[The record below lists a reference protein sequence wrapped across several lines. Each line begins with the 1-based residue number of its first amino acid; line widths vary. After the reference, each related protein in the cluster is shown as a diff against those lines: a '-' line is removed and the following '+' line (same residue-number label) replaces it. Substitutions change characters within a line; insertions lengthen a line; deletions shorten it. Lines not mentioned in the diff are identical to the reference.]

1 MLQNVALAYTITAKL
16 MTLGHSL
23 STQNCRVLDI
33 FSVQRAEIILSFF
46 EITSNQLH
54 ICYKHYT
61 IHWDLLRHDVMQSVD
76 KLRFQRTSCYHLQ
89 GRRAVIFRVEG
100 LSFQTENGI
109 WRQPCL
115 FNDDE
120 SSDFVTT
127 VDRVTAQHRSL
138 VHSLSAAKTYWR
150 SAVPLLVTW
159 LSRIGDD
166 EDCNLL
172 GHDAVEI
179 VISTKSSEKLTSPTS
194 LSAQPERCHITED
207 WNIQQCCEKLY
218 RMFWTLGYYI
228 HRLDFKKCYINTC
241 PIINLYIPKSALKF

>member
-23 STQNCRVLDI
+23 STQNCRVLDK

-46 EITSNQLH
+46 EITSKQLH
-54 ICYKHYT
+54 ICYAHYA

-76 KLRFQRTSCYHLQ
+76 KSRFQRTSCYRLQ
-89 GRRAVIFRVEG
+89 GRRAVLPNWKRN
-100 LSFQTENGI
+100 LTAAMS
-109 WRQPCL
+109 

-138 VHSLSAAKTYWR
+138 VNSLSAAKTYWR
-150 SAVPLLVTW
+150 SAVPLLVMW

-172 GHDAVEI
+172 GQDAVEI

-194 LSAQPERCHITED
+194 LSAQP
-207 WNIQQCCEKLY
+207 WN
-218 RMFWTLGYYI
+218 WD
-228 HRLDFKKCYINTC
+228 HSV
-241 PIINLYIPKSALKF
+241 IPKRWYFYNNPNGVISQKTGIFSNVVKSYTGCSGL